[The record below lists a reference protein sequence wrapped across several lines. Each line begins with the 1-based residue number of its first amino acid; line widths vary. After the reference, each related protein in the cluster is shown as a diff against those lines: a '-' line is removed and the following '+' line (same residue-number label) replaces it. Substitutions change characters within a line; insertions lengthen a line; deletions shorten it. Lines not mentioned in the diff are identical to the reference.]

1 MLVEGG
7 KDITYH
13 TLIFNYI
20 IFCIDLIK
28 INLGEKAAADVSCL
42 DYRQKFKIK
51 EKWDFCLKKGEVF
64 NGFENSL
71 NDTIELEGEFQL
83 MKYDKL

>member
-1 MLVEGG
+1 MLVEG
-7 KDITYH
+7 
-13 TLIFNYI
+13 
-20 IFCIDLIK
+20 DLIK
-28 INLGEKAAADVSCL
+28 INLGDKAVADISCF

-64 NGFENSL
+64 NGFDNSL
-71 NDTIELEGEFQL
+71 NDTRELVEGEFQL